1 MACLA
6 ACPKKC
12 ISQTTG
18 TLGAVFPKVDTEKC
32 ISCGKCNRV
41 CPMLNAVKNNTV
53 TDDTYAA
60 LSKNPEVLFGGSSG
74 GMFETFAR
82 VLIEEGYTVY
92 GAAFDGNLKLK
103 CTAADSIKA
112 LKPLRKSKYL
122 QSDMTDKYA
131 EIKSKLEDGE
141 KILFVSAPCQ
151 NAALKLFLNK
161 NYENLITVDFI
172 CHGVPSQS
180 FFDECKKYKEQKE
193 NIKIT
198 DFEFRTKKKN
208 GSTTYYS
215 TITYL
220 KNNLLKRKTGYYFE
234 FPFYAAFQKYVTLRE
249 SCYRC
254 KFAGKERITD
264 ITISDFHKIENYVK
278 GINRFDG
285 VSTVFIHTTK
295 GQQLWEKCN
304 GTIKSYKIEL
314 NKLINDGVCYYPG
327 EKRPKNRDEFVKC
340 YENGGIEAL
349 VDNYLNS
356 KFYRKQ
362 KIYYSLPGFLRKII
376 RKAFGI

>member
-1 MACLA
+1 M
-6 ACPKKC
+6 
-12 ISQTTG
+12 
-18 TLGAVFPKVDTEKC
+18 
-32 ISCGKCNRV
+32 
-41 CPMLNAVKNNTV
+41 
-53 TDDTYAA
+53 
-60 LSKNPEVLFGGSSG
+60 
-74 GMFETFAR
+74 
-82 VLIEEGYTVY
+82 
-92 GAAFDGNLKLK
+92 
-103 CTAADSIKA
+103 
-112 LKPLRKSKYL
+112 
-122 QSDMTDKYA
+122 
-131 EIKSKLEDGE
+131 
-141 KILFVSAPCQ
+141 
-151 NAALKLFLNK
+151 
-161 NYENLITVDFI
+161 
-172 CHGVPSQS
+172 
-180 FFDECKKYKEQKE
+180 
-193 NIKIT
+193 
-198 DFEFRTKKKN
+198 
-208 GSTTYYS
+208 
-215 TITYL
+215 
-220 KNNLLKRKTGYYFE
+220 
-234 FPFYAAFQKYVTLRE
+234 RE

-254 KFAGKERITD
+254 KFAGKDRITD